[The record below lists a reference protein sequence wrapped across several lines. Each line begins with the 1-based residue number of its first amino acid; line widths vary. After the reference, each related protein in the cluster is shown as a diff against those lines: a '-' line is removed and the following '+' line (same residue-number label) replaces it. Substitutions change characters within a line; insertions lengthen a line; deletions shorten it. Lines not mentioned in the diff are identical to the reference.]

1 MKQMQRV
8 ADEKEQMQRVDV
20 VSASYMA
27 SWVTGWWVVSSMG
40 LEKLVY
46 DTARSCLALT
56 LPVWDPTATLAFPSP
71 FTPRRKIC
79 NTPIN
84 SKSR

>member
-1 MKQMQRV
+1 MKQMKRV

-46 DTARSCLALT
+46 DTARSFLALT
-56 LPVWDPTATLAFPSP
+56 NLGSYSNSCLPLSLHP
-71 FTPRRKIC
+71 KKK
-79 NTPIN
+79 NM
-84 SKSR
+84 